1 MVHHLTDES
10 GNKRTDLVREGMGSE
25 KTMGGIDQRTTCFIY
40 VKLKKNKKFT
50 ISITPKRI
58 KMKI

>member
-1 MVHHLTDES
+1 MVYHLTDES
-10 GNKRTDLVREGMGSE
+10 RNKRMDLVGEGMGSE

-50 ISITPKRI
+50 VSITPKKV